1 MGFVHVDI
9 DAIRSRV
16 QEAVADMPN
25 VVAAYLF
32 GSAVTGGTVSHD
44 R

>member
-1 MGFVHVDI
+1 MGFAHADI
-9 DAIRSRV
+9 EAIRSRV
-16 QEAVADMPN
+16 REAAADMPN